1 MSSTYLNSSPF
12 DKGALRPLRSR
23 QLATMPCYVGAN
35 YTSDGRP
42 AERQILILILQRWHL
57 FGCQIPETCSLC
69 LEEFS
74 SVSIFRRL
82 PCEHYFHQPC
92 IDKWVCKRDASCP
105 LCRKT
110 FYDLCS
116 TASVPTP
123 TTAPSSDDDNAT
135 HMSRPA
141 FVHFV
146 HRWKGVFHLSSV
158 SFRRYA

>member
-35 YTSDGRP
+35 YTSD
-42 AERQILILILQRWHL
+42 
-57 FGCQIPETCSLC
+57 ETCSLC